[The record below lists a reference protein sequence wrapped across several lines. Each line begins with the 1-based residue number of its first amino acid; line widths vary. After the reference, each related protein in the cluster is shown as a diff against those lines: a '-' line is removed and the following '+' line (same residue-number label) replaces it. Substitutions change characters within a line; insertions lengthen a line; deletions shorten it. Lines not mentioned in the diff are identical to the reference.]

1 MKVLLYT
8 GSVKLVDKSG
18 IGQAMKH
25 QKKALELLR
34 IPHTSNRKEDYD
46 IVHLNT
52 IFPNAL
58 WMAWLAKRSGKK
70 IIYYAHST
78 MEDFRDSFIGS
89 NLFAPLFKKWITFC
103 YNHGDIIITPT
114 DYSRDILRTY
124 KLKPTIYTLTNGIDT
139 AYFKKTEEGRQRFR
153 NKYQIKNELKV
164 ILSVGHYMER
174 KGIIDFVKLA
184 KKMPEYDFYWFGYTN
199 SHIVPTPVKRAIAT
213 KLPNLHFPGYIS
225 REELR
230 DAYAGSDLFLFL
242 THEETEGIVLLEALA
257 AKIPL
262 LIRDIPIYQNWLQ
275 HEDSVYKGRKI
286 EDFEQL
292 TQAILEQRLPNL
304 TIKGFQL
311 ARERDIKVMGAKL
324 VELYH
329 F

>member
-8 GSVKLVDKSG
+8 GSLKLVDKSG
-18 IGQAMKH
+18 IGQAIKH

-34 IPHTSNRKEDYD
+34 IPHTSNSKENYD

-52 IFPNAL
+52 IFPNTL
-58 WMAWLAKRSGKK
+58 WMAWLAKSRGKK

-78 MEDFRDSFIGS
+78 MEDFRNSFIGS
-89 NLFAPLFKKWITFC
+89 NLFAPLFKRWITFC

-114 DYSRDILRTY
+114 DYSKNILRTY
-124 KLKPTIYTLTNGIDT
+124 AIKPPIYTLTNGIDT
-139 AYFKKTEEGRQRFR
+139 AYFKRTEEGRQRFR
-153 NKYQIKNELKV
+153 KKYHINREEKV

-174 KGIIDFVKLA
+174 KGILDFVKLA
-184 KKMPEYDFYWFGYTN
+184 KKMPCYQFYWFGYTN
-199 SHIVPTPVKRAIAT
+199 LRMVPTTVKRAIAC
-213 KLPNLHFPGYIS
+213 KLPNLHFPGYIT

-262 LIRDIPIYQNWLQ
+262 LIRDIPIYQHWLQ
-275 HEDSVYKGRKI
+275 HEDSVYKGRRI
-286 EDFEQL
+286 EDFEQISK
-292 TQAILEQRLPNL
+292 AIIEQRLPNL

-311 ARERDIKVMGAKL
+311 ALERDIKVMSDKL
-324 VELYH
+324 VELYQL
-329 F
+329 